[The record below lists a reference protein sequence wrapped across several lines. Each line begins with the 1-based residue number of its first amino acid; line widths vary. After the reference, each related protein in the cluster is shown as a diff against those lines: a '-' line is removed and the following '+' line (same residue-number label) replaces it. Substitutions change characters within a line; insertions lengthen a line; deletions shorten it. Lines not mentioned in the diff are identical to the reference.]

1 MCFSILS
8 QIRMTL
14 SINNLGFNWDVYKY
28 CKETNTLFE
37 FFITSSIKPAVKLF
51 IQGEKK
57 LLDWQTDLE
66 T

>member
-1 MCFSILS
+1 
-8 QIRMTL
+8 MTL